1 MTVYILRNPYGGSCQ
16 MLVLKDGGK
25 FLWHLHS
32 GRLLDASMIVR
43 KLNFLFLTFLEKL
56 KSAFIY
62 RSFHLITGIN
72 PWKLIVTLKGEAKV
86 AQSSRAGIYVLGPD
100 LVNGKSHWLQDPGSN
115 SIWYDDKKG
124 TWNIATQN
132 DLGSDYA
139 YIYSDNDV
147 AGPQVATTWHYYDN
161 KWITSDDILVDTFA
175 KTGTYK

>member
-1 MTVYILRNPYGGSCQ
+1 

-25 FLWHLHS
+25 FLLHLHS
-32 GRLLDASMIVR
+32 GRRLDASMIVR

-62 RSFHLITGIN
+62 HSFHLITGVN

-86 AQSSRAGIYVLGPD
+86 AQSSMAGIYVLGPD
-100 LVNGKSHWLQDPGSN
+100 LVNRRLHWLQDPGSN

-161 KWITSDDILVDTFA
+161 KWITSDDILVDTFVEP
-175 KTGTYK
+175 GTYK